1 MKLTK
6 KTIIIIAS
14 AVLLVAM
21 LTVFISV
28 KALWPRALKEAV
40 YDCATCC
47 DKGDLKCTWCNG
59 KVDYDCDKCYGNGEK
74 LCTKCNGHGTAVCSQ
89 CLGTGKIS
97 DGTTLGHS
105 YVCAHCVGERRI
117 TCPTTESCE
126 CDKGTVH
133 CTHCTGGRL
142 DCPDC

>member
-6 KTIIIIAS
+6 KAIIILS
-14 AVLLVAM
+14 AVVLLVAM
-21 LTVFISV
+21 LAVFISV

-59 KVDYDCDKCYGNGEK
+59 RVDYDCKRCYGNGER
-74 LCTKCNGHGTAVCSQ
+74 LCTKCNGRGTAVCSQ

-105 YVCAHCVGERRI
+105 YVCAPCVGEGTM
-117 TCPTTESCE
+117 TCPTSEPCE

-133 CTHCTGGRL
+133 CTHCAGGRL

>member
-6 KTIIIIAS
+6 KTIIVIS
-14 AVLLVAM
+14 AVLLLVAM

-40 YDCATCC
+40 YNCATCC
-47 DKGDLKCTWCNG
+47 DKRDLKCTWCND

-97 DGTTLGHS
+97 DGKTNGHW
-105 YVCAHCVGERRI
+105 YACAPCMGEGRME
-117 TCPTTESCE
+117 CPTTESCE

>member
-40 YDCATCC
+40 FDCATCC
-47 DKGDLKCTWCNG
+47 DKGQIKCKGCDG
-59 KVDYDCDKCYGNGEK
+59 KVDYDCTLCFGNGEK
-74 LCTKCNGHGTAVCSQ
+74 LCTKCKGNGTAVCSQ

-97 DGTTLGHS
+97 DGTPLGHL
-105 YVCAHCVGERRI
+105 YVCAPCVGEGHI
-117 TCPTTESCE
+117 ECPVTEPCT
-126 CDKGTVH
+126 CDKGTIH
-133 CTHCTGGRL
+133 CNLCSGGKV

>member
-6 KTIIIIAS
+6 KTIIILSA

-59 KVDYDCDKCYGNGEK
+59 RVDYDCKRCYGNGER
-74 LCTKCNGHGTAVCSQ
+74 LCTKCNGRGTAVCSQ

-97 DGTTLGHS
+97 DGRTNGHS
-105 YVCAHCVGERRI
+105 YVCAPCVGKGTM
-117 TCPTTESCE
+117 TCPTSEPCE

-133 CTHCTGGRL
+133 CTHCAGGRL

>member
-6 KTIIIIAS
+6 KTIIILSA

-59 KVDYDCDKCYGNGEK
+59 RVDYDCKRCYGNGER
-74 LCTKCNGHGTAVCSQ
+74 LCTKCNGRGTAVCSQ

-105 YVCAHCVGERRI
+105 YVCAPCVGEGTM
-117 TCPTTESCE
+117 TCPTSEPCE

-133 CTHCTGGRL
+133 CTLCAGGRL

>member
-6 KTIIIIAS
+6 KAIIILSA
-14 AVLLVAM
+14 AVLLVAI

-59 KVDYDCDKCYGNGEK
+59 RVDYDCKRCYGNGER
-74 LCTKCNGHGTAVCSQ
+74 LCTKCNGRGTAVCSQ

-105 YVCAHCVGERRI
+105 YVCAPCVGEGTM
-117 TCPTTESCE
+117 TCPTSEPCE

-133 CTHCTGGRL
+133 CTHCAGGRL

>member
-6 KTIIIIAS
+6 KTIIILSA

-40 YDCATCC
+40 FDCATCC
-47 DKGDLKCTWCNG
+47 DKGDIKCTWCEG
-59 KVDYDCDKCYGNGEK
+59 KVDYDCDNCFGNGER
-74 LCTKCNGHGTAVCSQ
+74 LCSKCHGNGTAVCSQ

-105 YVCAHCVGERRI
+105 YVCAPCMGEGRME
-117 TCPTTESCE
+117 CPTTEPCE

-133 CTHCTGGRL
+133 CTHCTSGRL